1 MRISVFGQLIVPET
15 DKDKAAPKVL
25 YMRVITPGT
34 QGDDFGVYARAI
46 EEKVSFV
53 LYWSLVYCTRSLL
66 IATEDAP
73 CRSIRLLLAHNHPR
87 EHGWSLPTPQ

>member
-1 MRISVFGQLIVPET
+1 MTLQSKSTWALTFENFGFLFSQLIVPET

-53 LYWSLVYCTRSLL
+53 LY
-66 IATEDAP
+66 
-73 CRSIRLLLAHNHPR
+73 
-87 EHGWSLPTPQ
+87 

>member
-1 MRISVFGQLIVPET
+1 LRISAFGQLIVPET

-53 LYWSLVYCTRSLL
+53 L
-66 IATEDAP
+66 E
-73 CRSIRLLLAHNHPR
+73 
-87 EHGWSLPTPQ
+87 